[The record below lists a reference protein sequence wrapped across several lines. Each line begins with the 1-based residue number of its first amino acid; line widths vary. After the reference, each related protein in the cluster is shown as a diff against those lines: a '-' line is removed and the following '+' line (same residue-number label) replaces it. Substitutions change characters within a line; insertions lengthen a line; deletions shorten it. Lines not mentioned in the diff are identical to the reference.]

1 MIAPQM
7 LTLAALEAGLDAIRQ
22 SPRAAGTL
30 DLIVRRPAVEARE
43 RLDAAELDSAV
54 GMVGDNWATRGSS
67 RTSDGSA
74 HPDMQLTLMNSRAIA
89 LVAQERA
96 RWPLA
101 GDQLYVDLDLSV
113 ENLPPGTRLA
123 IGAAVLEITPEPH
136 MGCKKFAARFGVE
149 ALQFVNS
156 SMGQALRLRGVN
168 TRVVQGGP
176 IRVGDAV
183 QKLPA
188 QKLPE

>member
-7 LTLAALEAGLDAIRQ
+7 LTLSSLEAGLDRIRQ
-22 SPRAAGTL
+22 SPRETGTL

-43 RLDAAELDSAV
+43 LLDAAELDRTV

-74 HPDMQLTLMNSRAIA
+74 HPDMQLTLMNSRTIA

-113 ENLPPGTRLA
+113 ENLPPGARLA
-123 IGAAVLEITPEPH
+123 IGAAVVEITPEPH
-136 MGCKKFAARFGVE
+136 MGCKKFAARFGID

-156 SMGQALRLRGVN
+156 TVGKALRLRGVN
-168 TRVVQGGP
+168 TRVIQGGP
-176 IRVGDAV
+176 IAVGDTV
-183 QKLPA
+183 HKIST
-188 QKLPE
+188 PE